1 MGHGTRRRNGRRRTT
16 GSRPWSVSGSMA
28 TAVALIVLVAVPM
41 VGSGS
46 AAATASP
53 RLTQVGYRLFSGDGG
68 VFAFS
73 APYAGSAAAD
83 PVACP
88 PNVTTRMMP
97 FGTCW
102 SMATTPSDQGYWI
115 LNAYT
120 GAVIPYGDAGSYGDR
135 TASNTGGADL
145 WPTSVAMTPTTDGK
159 GYWILNAGLSGF
171 GTVQAFGDAA
181 FYGDQS
187 TIVPTA
193 APNGTPTG
201 IVATPDA
208 KGYWIVD
215 SDGGVFA
222 FGDAP
227 FLGSMG
233 DRPLNAPVVGM
244 ARTAD
249 GGGYWLAGADGG
261 VFAFGDAVFGGSM
274 AGTTLGAPVIG
285 IAAQPS
291 GGGYWLAGMDGGVFA
306 LGGAPFLGSMAGQAL
321 NQPVLGIST
330 PAGGLV

>member
-1 MGHGTRRRNGRRRTT
+1 MGYGTTRWIGRRGNT
-16 GSRPWSVSGSMA
+16 GSRQWTVSGWMA
-28 TAVALIVLVAVPM
+28 TLVALALLVVVPM
-41 VGSGS
+41 VGPGT
-46 AAATASP
+46 AGATASP
-53 RLTQVGYRLFSGDGG
+53 RLFQAGYRLVSGDGG

-83 PVACP
+83 PTACP

-102 SMATTPSDQGYWI
+102 SMAATPSDQGYWI

-120 GAVIPYGDAGSYGDR
+120 GAITPYGDAVSYGDR

-145 WPTSVAMTPTTDGK
+145 WPTSVALAPTADGK
-159 GYWILNAGLSGF
+159 GYWILNAGLSGL
-171 GTVQAFGDAA
+171 GTVQAFGDAT

-187 TIVPTA
+187 TIVPLPVT
-193 APNGTPTG
+193 NGTSVG
-201 IVATPDA
+201 MVATADA

-233 DRPLNAPVVGM
+233 NRPLNAPVVGM
-244 ARTAD
+244 ARTPD

-261 VFAFGDAVFGGSM
+261 VFAFGDAAFGGSM
-274 AGTTLGAPVIG
+274 AGTNLNAPVIG
-285 IAAQPS
+285 IAAEPF

-306 LGGAPFLGSMAGQAL
+306 LGGAPFLGSMAGQVL

-330 PAGGLV
+330 TAGALV

>member
-1 MGHGTRRRNGRRRTT
+1 MGYGTTRWIGRRGHT
-16 GSRPWSVSGSMA
+16 GSRRWIVSGWMA
-28 TAVALIVLVAVPM
+28 TLVALALVVAVPM
-41 VGSGS
+41 VGPGTAK
-46 AAATASP
+46 AAASP
-53 RLTQVGYRLFSGDGG
+53 RLFQTGYRLVSGDGG

-83 PVACP
+83 PTACP

-102 SMATTPSDQGYWI
+102 SMAATPSDQGYWI

-120 GAVIPYGDAGSYGDR
+120 GAITPYGDAVSYGDR

-145 WPTSVAMTPTTDGK
+145 WPTSVAMAPTADAK
-159 GYWILNAGLSGF
+159 GYWILNAGLSGL

-187 TIVPTA
+187 TIVPLS
-193 APNGTPTG
+193 APNGTPVG
-201 IVATPDA
+201 IVATPNA

-244 ARTAD
+244 ARTPD

-261 VFAFGDAVFGGSM
+261 VFAFGDATFGGSM
-274 AGTTLGAPVIG
+274 AGTVLNAPVIG
-285 IAAQPS
+285 IAAEPF

-306 LGGAPFLGSMAGQAL
+306 LGGAPFLGSMAGRVL

-330 PAGGLV
+330 PAGGFV